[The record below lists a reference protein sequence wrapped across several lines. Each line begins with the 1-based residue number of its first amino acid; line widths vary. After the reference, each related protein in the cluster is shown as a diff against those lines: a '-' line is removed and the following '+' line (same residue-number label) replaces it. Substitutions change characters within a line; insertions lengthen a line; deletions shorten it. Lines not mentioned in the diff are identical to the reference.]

1 MRLGSSPV
9 ARSVEEKGAEGRD
22 FTSGEIA
29 EEQETIDPTT
39 PDFSG
44 FVFKLQ
50 ANLDPK
56 HRDRLAYVRICS
68 GRFERGMK
76 VSPKLNPDPNPNPR
90 PNPHPHSHP
99 NPNPNPHPNPNPNP
113 HQVKHARLKG
123 KELTLSSVQTMM
135 ANSRSTVEEAYPG
148 DVIGIANPAGT
159 FAIGDTIYTGGKRIS
174 YSKIPSF
181 SPEVRVT
188 TGV

>member
-76 VSPKLNPDPNPNPR
+76 VKPKPNPKPNPNPS
-90 PNPHPHSHP
+90 PSPSPHPD
-99 NPNPNPHPNPNPNP
+99 PNPNPNP